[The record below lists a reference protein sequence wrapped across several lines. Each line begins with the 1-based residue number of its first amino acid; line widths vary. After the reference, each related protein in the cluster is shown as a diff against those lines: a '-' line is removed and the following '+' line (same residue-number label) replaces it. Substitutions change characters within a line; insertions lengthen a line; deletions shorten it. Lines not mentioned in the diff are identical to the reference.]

1 LPEKNN
7 IIKINFE
14 LSLVIMRIKRFWN
27 QINNIFQEGFNS
39 IRKTKKTKGFSDESV
54 LIHHEPLNCKEHE
67 NNSFHEWTFSDS
79 KTQILEWVLSEY
91 QRYQDNEEG
100 DTNITFM
107 TIPSVNGIVI
117 QYNPEL
123 WSESDFKNL
132 FFYLKNIFKTE
143 GYFVQVSDSKKIKRN
158 KNIEETLRHYLKP
171 LRKLDFESG
180 SKMEQKYGNLML
192 SLILQNGQI
201 QSLKICATHYND
213 FLYDLPYSFDQ
224 FIRLICRDDV

>member
-1 LPEKNN
+1 MAEKNN

-14 LSLVIMRIKRFWN
+14 LSLVSMRINRFWN
-27 QINNIFQEGFNS
+27 QIIDLFQEGFNS
-39 IRKTKKTKGFSDESV
+39 LGKSKKTKGFSEEGI
-54 LIHHEPLNCKEHE
+54 LIQHEPLNCSEHE
-67 NNSFHEWTFSDS
+67 NSCFHEWTFSES
-79 KTQILEWVLSEY
+79 KSQLLNWLFTEY
-91 QRYQDNEEG
+91 QRYQEDEEG
-100 DTNITFM
+100 DPSITFM
-107 TIPSVNGIVI
+107 TIPSVNGIVL
-117 QYNPEL
+117 QFNPEL

-143 GYFVQVSDSKKIKRN
+143 GYFVQVSDSKKIKKN

-171 LRKLDFESG
+171 LRRLDFESG

-201 QSLKICATHYND
+201 QSLKLCATHYND

-224 FIRLICRDDV
+224 LIRLICRDDV